1 MKIYRIS
8 HDNLMN
14 IDYRFLAVR
23 AVAVHGEV
31 GVPVAVCVSQGW
43 HRRGEEERQEEKRVR
58 LNQSKRARKKRR
70 LEHPVPMVRE
80 WNFGTFKFES
90 RACDFPPGDGRG

>member
-43 HRRGEEERQEEKRVR
+43 HRRGEEE
-58 LNQSKRARKKRR
+58 SKRACKKRR